1 MGQMEPNLATIILSM
16 STFKIMSDVSAVQPT
31 LPPLI
36 KIEHKDKINKKAIK
50 KILKIFVK
58 GE

>member
-36 KIEHKDKINKKAIK
+36 KIEHKDKINKKAITK
-50 KILKIFVK
+50 NPENLCK
-58 GE
+58 G